1 VKALVKS
8 KAEKGIWMEEVPMPH
23 VGPNDVLIKIK
34 KAAICGTDLHIYK
47 WDEWARQT
55 IKTPV
60 IIGHEYMGTVV
71 EVGSEVSHNVRGIKI
86 GERVTVEGHISCG
99 FCRNCRRGRQHICDH
114 TVGIGVNRDGG
125 FAEFISV
132 PAKNVLHV
140 DVSIP
145 DEIMAIMDPLGNA
158 THTALSFPLLGED
171 VLITGIGGPI
181 GAMAAAICRFA
192 GARNVIGTD
201 LNPFRR
207 ALARKMGA
215 NRVIDPVRE
224 SIKEAMERHN
234 MIAGFDI
241 GLECSGSPA
250 AFNDM
255 VNHMYNGGK
264 ISLLGILPLDTHI
277 DWNKVIFKGLTLK
290 GIYGREMYETWY
302 HVEMML
308 TSGLDITPI
317 ITHRFHATEYNK
329 AFEIMEEGN
338 CGKII
343 MEWD

>member
-8 KAEKGIWMEEVPMPH
+8 KAEKGIWMEDVPMPK

-47 WDEWARQT
+47 WDEWAQQT
-55 IKTPV
+55 IKPPV
-60 IIGHEYMGTVV
+60 TIGHEYMGTVV
-71 EVGSEVSHNVRGIKI
+71 EVGSEVDRVQV

-99 FCRNCRRGRQHICDH
+99 FCRNCRRGRQHICDN
-114 TVGIGVNRDGG
+114 TIGIGVHRDGG
-125 FAEFISV
+125 FAEYISV
-132 PAKNVLHV
+132 PAKNVLHI

-145 DEIMAIMDPLGNA
+145 DEIMSIMDPLGNA

-201 LNPFRR
+201 LSSFRR

-215 NRVIDPVRE
+215 TRVIDPTKE
-224 SIKEAMERHN
+224 SIKEAMHRHN
-234 MIAGFDI
+234 MVAGFDI

-264 ISLLGILPLDTHI
+264 ISLLGILPQKTQI
-277 DWNKVIFKGLTLK
+277 NWNNVIFKGLTLK

-302 HVEMML
+302 HMEMML
-308 TSGLDITPI
+308 TSGLDITPVI
-317 ITHRFHATEYNK
+317 SHRFPADDYQK

-343 MEWD
+343 LDWE

>member
-1 VKALVKS
+1 MKALVKQ
-8 KAEKGIWMEEVPMPH
+8 KPEKGIWMEEVPMPK
-23 VGPNDVLIKIK
+23 VRPNDVLIKIR

-47 WDEWARQT
+47 WDEWAQKT
-55 IKTPV
+55 IQPPV

-71 EVGSEVSHNVRGIKI
+71 EVGSEVDRVKV

-114 TVGIGVNRDGG
+114 TVGIGVHRDGG
-125 FAEFISV
+125 FAEYISV
-132 PAKNVLHV
+132 PDKNVLHP

-181 GAMAAAICRFA
+181 GSMAAAICKFA
-192 GARNVIGTD
+192 GARNIIGTD
-201 LNPFRR
+201 LSKFRR
-207 ALARKMGA
+207 NLARKMGA
-215 NRVIDPVRE
+215 TRVIDPTKE
-224 SIKEAMERHN
+224 SIKEAMAKHG
-234 MIAGFDI
+234 MVAGFDI

-264 ISLLGILPLDTHI
+264 ISLLGLLPNDTKI
-277 DWNKVIFKGLTLK
+277 NWNELIFKGLTLK

-302 HVEMML
+302 HMEMML
-308 TSGLDITPI
+308 TTKLDITPI
-317 ITHRFHATEYNK
+317 ITHRLPADEYQK
-329 AFEIMEEGN
+329 AFEIMEAGE

-343 MEWD
+343 LDWE

>member
-1 VKALVKS
+1 MKALVKS
-8 KAEKGIWMEEVPMPH
+8 KPEKGIWMEDVPMPE
-23 VGPNDVLIKIK
+23 VRPNDVLIKIK
-34 KAAICGTDLHIYK
+34 KSAICGTDLHIYK
-47 WDEWARQT
+47 WDEWAQQT

-60 IIGHEYMGTVV
+60 TIGHEYMGEVV
-71 EVGSEVSHNVRGIKI
+71 EVGSEVDRVEVE
-86 GERVTVEGHISCG
+86 ERVTVEGHISCG
-99 FCRNCRRGRQHICDH
+99 FCRNCRRGRQHICDN
-114 TVGIGVNRDGG
+114 TVGIGVQRNGG
-125 FAEFISV
+125 FAEYISV
-132 PAKNVLHV
+132 PDKNVLHV

-145 DEIMAIMDPLGNA
+145 DEIMSIMDPLGNA

-181 GAMAAAICRFA
+181 GAMAAAICRFS

-201 LNPFRR
+201 LSKYRR
-207 ALARKMGA
+207 SLARKMGA
-215 NRVIDPVRE
+215 TRVIDPTKE
-224 SIKEAMERHN
+224 SIKEAMKRHG
-234 MIAGFDI
+234 MVAGFDI

-264 ISLLGILPLDTHI
+264 ISLLGLLPQKTQI
-277 DWNKVIFKGLTLK
+277 NWNNVIFKGLTLK

-302 HVEMML
+302 HMEMML
-308 TSGLDITPI
+308 TSGLDITSV
-317 ITHRFHATEYNK
+317 ITHRFKANDYQK

-343 MEWD
+343 MDWE

>member
-1 VKALVKS
+1 MKALVKR
-8 KAEKGIWMEEVPMPH
+8 KAEKGIWMEDVPMPR

-34 KAAICGTDLHIYK
+34 KSAICGTDLHIYK
-47 WDEWARQT
+47 WDEWAQQT
-55 IKTPV
+55 IKPPV

-71 EVGSEVSHNVRGIKI
+71 EAGSEVDRVKV

-114 TVGIGVNRDGG
+114 TIGIGVQRDGG
-125 FAEFISV
+125 FAEYISV
-132 PAKNVLHV
+132 PAKNVLHI
-140 DVSIP
+140 DPAIP
-145 DEIMAIMDPLGNA
+145 DEILSIMDPFGNA

-181 GAMAAAICRFA
+181 GAMAASICRFA

-201 LNPFRR
+201 LSPYRR
-207 ALARKMGA
+207 ALARKLGA
-215 NRVIDPVRE
+215 TRVIDPTKE
-224 SIKEAMERHN
+224 SIREAMARHN
-234 MIAGFDI
+234 MVAGFDI

-264 ISLLGILPLDTHI
+264 ISLLGILPNHTQI
-277 DWNKVIFKGLTLK
+277 NWNNVIFKGLTLK

-302 HVEMML
+302 HMEMML
-308 TSGLDITPI
+308 TSGLDISPV
-317 ITHRFHATEYNK
+317 ITHRFPADNFQE
-329 AFEIMEEGN
+329 AFDIMERGN

-343 MEWD
+343 LEWS

>member
-1 VKALVKS
+1 V
-8 KAEKGIWMEEVPMPH
+8 H
-23 VGPNDVLIKIK
+23 
-34 KAAICGTDLHIYK
+34 
-47 WDEWARQT
+47 
-55 IKTPV
+55 
-60 IIGHEYMGTVV
+60 
-71 EVGSEVSHNVRGIKI
+71 
-86 GERVTVEGHISCG
+86 
-99 FCRNCRRGRQHICDH
+99 
-114 TVGIGVNRDGG
+114 RDGG
-125 FAEFISV
+125 FAEYISV

-145 DEIMAIMDPLGNA
+145 DEIMSIMDPFGNA

-201 LNPFRR
+201 LSPFRR

-215 NRVIDPVRE
+215 TRVIDPTKE
-224 SIKEAMERHN
+224 SIKEAMHRHN
-234 MIAGFDI
+234 MVAGFDI

-264 ISLLGILPLDTHI
+264 ISLLGILPQKTEI
-277 DWNKVIFKGLTLK
+277 NWNNIIFKGLTLK

-302 HVEMML
+302 HMEMML
-308 TSGLDITPI
+308 TSGLDITPV
-317 ITHRFHATEYNK
+317 ITHRFPADDFQK
-329 AFEIMEEGN
+329 AFDIMEEGN

-343 MEWD
+343 LDWQ

>member
-1 VKALVKS
+1 MS
-8 KAEKGIWMEEVPMPH
+8 
-23 VGPNDVLIKIK
+23 
-34 KAAICGTDLHIYK
+34 
-47 WDEWARQT
+47 
-55 IKTPV
+55 
-60 IIGHEYMGTVV
+60 
-71 EVGSEVSHNVRGIKI
+71 
-86 GERVTVEGHISCG
+86 
-99 FCRNCRRGRQHICDH
+99 
-114 TVGIGVNRDGG
+114 
-125 FAEFISV
+125 
-132 PAKNVLHV
+132 
-140 DVSIP
+140 
-145 DEIMAIMDPLGNA
+145 IMDPLGNA

-201 LNPFRR
+201 LSPFRR

-215 NRVIDPVRE
+215 TRVIDPTKE
-224 SIKEAMERHN
+224 SIKEAMHRHN
-234 MIAGFDI
+234 MVAGFDI

-264 ISLLGILPLDTHI
+264 ISLLGILPQKTQI
-277 DWNKVIFKGLTLK
+277 NWNNVIFRGLTLK

-302 HVEMML
+302 HMEMML
-308 TSGLDITPI
+308 TSGLDITPV
-317 ITHRFHATEYNK
+317 ITHRFPADDYQK

-343 MEWD
+343 LNWD